1 MLHFITV
8 NEQSESYQD
17 NSFHSS
23 IASFIFGRSYHQ
35 HLFIS
40 TVEYF
45 KCLYSGRKKSP
56 RNTSLVQLFVLSG
69 ISGSYNVTRCTRKL
83 NNALVGS
90 TVMCIIK
97 LNLFPVPVRLHT
109 GSCKLNFYRYF
120 TMFCDI

>member
-1 MLHFITV
+1 VLHFITV

-69 ISGSYNVTRCTRKL
+69 LSGSYNVTWCTRNSNILRTHPYINKEQKKSDKL
-83 NNALVGS
+83 HDIS
-90 TVMCIIK
+90 
-97 LNLFPVPVRLHT
+97 LFV
-109 GSCKLNFYRYF
+109 
-120 TMFCDI
+120 I